1 MEFEF
6 VDALALSFLVR
17 NRWTRGRGMVDW
29 KRNVILEIEALR
41 ERLAL
46 LSDVQLSG
54 LPTLL
59 RAAVPAHPK
68 QTLM

>member
-1 MEFEF
+1 
-6 VDALALSFLVR
+6 
-17 NRWTRGRGMVDW
+17 MVDW